1 MKQQKFTLEQ
11 PKCPSIGGWINTLW
25 YIHGGGVL
33 NDSVGKESTYN
44 AEEPVDMGLI
54 PGQGRSTG
62 EGKWQSTPVV
72 SPGKSHEQR
81 GLVGYNPKSCKE
93 LAMTEWLHTHTHIP
107 TMIYSS
113 VIKRNEL
120 LKSQKTWKELK
131 NILLM
136 KEVNMKST
144 YNT

>member
-1 MKQQKFTLEQ
+1 M
-11 PKCPSIGGWINTLW
+11 
-25 YIHGGGVL
+25 
-33 NDSVGKESTYN
+33 
-44 AEEPVDMGLI
+44 
-54 PGQGRSTG
+54 
-62 EGKWQSTPVV
+62 
-72 SPGKSHEQR
+72 
-81 GLVGYNPKSCKE
+81 GYNPKSCKE
-93 LAMTEWLHTHTHIP
+93 LDMTEWLHTHTHIP

-136 KEVNMKST
+136 KEVNKKST